1 MRFILATICG
11 GYTRATYAW
20 KLENEQKPNVG
31 DFAIVENRDG
41 FAMVEIVATG
51 ETGENES
58 RKIVPYGISKSV
70 RYIVPKEYLEGR
82 K

>member
-1 MRFILATICG
+1 MRFILAKICG

-20 KLENEQKPNVG
+20 KLEKGQKPNVG

-41 FAMVEIVATG
+41 FAMVEIIATG
-51 ETGENES
+51 ETDDNGS
-58 RKIVPYGISKSV
+58 REIVPFGISKSV